1 MHEMKP
7 LGGDGNLVAAL
18 EVLARVDCMSLL
30 ATASVG
36 RVGLL
41 VGGRPEI
48 LPVNFAL
55 DGETVLFRT
64 AEGTVLDQASL
75 SVVAFEVDHLDEQN
89 HSGWSVLVQGTAR
102 YIGDA
107 IDPTSERLR
116 RLSLIVWAPGGP
128 QRWFTIQP
136 DRGTGRPLLLVP
148 GAL

>member
-1 MHEMKP
+1 MKP
-7 LGGDGNLVAAL
+7 PERDGDLVAAL
-18 EVLARVDCMSLL
+18 EVLPRAECMNLL

-41 VGGRPEI
+41 VAGRPEI

-75 SVVAFEVDHLDEQN
+75 SVVAFEVDHVDDQA
-89 HSGWSVLVQGTAR
+89 HSGWSVLVQGTAQF
-102 YIGDA
+102 IGDA

-116 RLSLIVWAPGGP
+116 RLSLITWAPGRR
-128 QRWFTIQP
+128 QRWFKIQP
-136 DRGTGRPLLLVP
+136 DKVTGRRLRVVP
-148 GAL
+148 DAP